1 MDFKKVGIDL
11 EYYWDMF
18 NNIEKVHLG
27 DDVTIAMSAYG
38 NYQTTKY
45 AIDAIFCS
53 TQGDF
58 ELMLVNDCSP
68 DDTLSLFLDTR
79 DKYPHTKIISFD
91 KNLEY
96 SGSLNAIL
104 SHAAGDW
111 ILFLSNDIFI
121 TPAYLREIFHIARSN
136 EEFGIVRGVS
146 NFVDNGLETHNKAI
160 PDTINDWKGLSQFA
174 ETISSAFSGQYLFDR
189 FLTGDA
195 FLISRRVL
203 DTIGTLDPLFYGYF
217 ADHDIGIRTKIAGYK
232 LVLAQR
238 AFALHMQSANF
249 EYLPEREKQIK
260 LELRFMRVCENWAR
274 FKLKYALPIDQPY
287 RGVADIPWDQLSSV
301 NFDIAKHYCRPGDYT
316 KYFL

>member
-1 MDFKKVGIDL
+1 
-11 EYYWDMF
+11 MF

-45 AIDAIFCS
+45 AIDAIFRS

-160 PDTINDWKGLSQFA
+160 PDTINDWKGLSR
-174 ETISSAFSGQYLFDR
+174 SPKR
-189 FLTGDA
+189 FLQHSVDN
-195 FLISRRVL
+195 I
-203 DTIGTLDPLFYGYF
+203 
-217 ADHDIGIRTKIAGYK
+217 
-232 LVLAQR
+232 
-238 AFALHMQSANF
+238 
-249 EYLPEREKQIK
+249 YLTD
-260 LELRFMRVCENWAR
+260 F
-274 FKLKYALPIDQPY
+274 
-287 RGVADIPWDQLSSV
+287 
-301 NFDIAKHYCRPGDYT
+301 
-316 KYFL
+316 